1 MTKNKIILI
10 IVSTIFFV
18 RCQTKVDK
26 PKSIDSNIDVES
38 LNYFK
43 TDISLT
49 GTGES
54 GIASY
59 YLDWNISIVN
69 NDSIIMLSTL
79 KKDKNDLRLNNRQY
93 FGRLIESEKYTYEIK
108 ISQSIAIDGCN
119 KPNNRFL
126 NTDTIPFFI
135 DSTLFN
141 KVSYWKL
148 ATDEEK
154 DTLSINKTSFLYK
167 TNLKDYE
174 TDILMSLIPNEKS
187 GYFPVTI
194 KSGLRCGVYLTDRS
208 NSNRYYLNQVR
219 DKYELI
225 TDRTIPN
232 GMEGKP
238 CNYCIKKIEL
248 NLK

>member
-1 MTKNKIILI
+1 MTKTQIILI
-10 IVSTIFFV
+10 VVCTIFFV
-18 RCQTKVDK
+18 QCQTKTDK
-26 PKSIDSNIDVES
+26 PKSIDSNIDSDS
-38 LNYFK
+38 LKYFK

-59 YLDWNISIVN
+59 YLNWNISIID

-79 KKDKNDLRLNNRQY
+79 KKDENDVRLNNRQY
-93 FGRLIESEKYTYEIK
+93 FGRLIESEKYSYEIK
-108 ISQSIAIDGCN
+108 VSEFVAIDGCN

-126 NTDTIPFFI
+126 DTDTIPFYI

-148 ATDEEK
+148 ITDQK
-154 DTLSINKTSFLYK
+154 RDTLKINKTNFLYK

-174 TDILMSLIPNEKS
+174 TDIVMSLLPNEKS
-187 GYFPVTI
+187 GYFPATI
-194 KSGLRCGVYLTDRS
+194 KSGLRCGIYLTDRI
-208 NSNRYYLNQVR
+208 NSSKYYLNKV
-219 DKYELI
+219 DGKYELI

-232 GMEGKP
+232 GMEGKE
-238 CNYCIKKIEL
+238 CDYCIKKVKL
-248 NLK
+248 DLK